1 MERFWWA
8 LKYENIHLRD
18 YKTLPQMRL
27 GVQNYMNFYNAV
39 RLHSAV
45 GYRPPDDVH
54 GLSCRT
60 KTKLY
65 SKAESLR

>member
-27 GVQNYMNFYNAV
+27 GVQNYMESV
-39 RLHSAV
+39 RKMV
-45 GYRPPDDVH
+45 RD
-54 GLSCRT
+54 
-60 KTKLY
+60 
-65 SKAESLR
+65 